1 MRLYSKALLGG
12 VAAIALGGYT
22 SGAAKAMD
30 STNWAWNL
38 LISTN
43 IYETV
48 NIDINID
55 PVGKVLDEIMQIQ
68 VGDVHA
74 NSSVSN
80 IYNWKPLEQVHF
92 KKGQSTDYGLTVDA
106 GYEYHA
112 GGSGGSNYTE
122 TSSYSETH
130 AFEDTLHG
138 GVTTTSENGPAG
150 FIGGAGVAFFGFS
163 FPPPSGGISG
173 GGVIGAIGAAATNG
187 DASFDANLGGSS
199 THSGSL
205 TETYA
210 NNYSYE
216 HSGSGYLNG
225 HLNVTESEIT
235 TYYTLAPAL
244 QDAVAELPKVA
255 SIATAAGNIISIE
268 TDTPV
273 QEHSLQVVF
282 DDVDPS
288 CHHKRGQG
296 EVSLQS
302 DGEGHGCGH
311 VNFDNAQ
318 FDLDADLGLQDAKP
332 NLDSGNYNHDVAL
345 LLGLAAG
352 AGLIEQADISA
363 TSSVDTIF
371 NAQVDSTASAFGNLK
386 SITVDTA
393 KYDNGLVMGDISQ
406 LSVANVSADA
416 TATNIHLVNY
426 TNLGGLTDPI
436 AKATATA
443 IGNVVNIKVN
453 SSQGP
458 SIPVTTP

>member
-12 VAAIALGGYT
+12 VAAIALGGFT
-22 SGAAKAMD
+22 SGAANAMD

-43 IYETV
+43 ITENV

-55 PVGKVLDEIMQIQ
+55 PVGKVLDEVMQIQ

-74 NSSVSN
+74 TSSVSD

-92 KKGQSTDYGLTVDA
+92 KTGASTDYKLSVDA
-106 GYEYHA
+106 GYEYGA
-112 GGSGGSNYTE
+112 SGSGSFSYNESGSHSD
-122 TSSYSETH
+122 SST
-130 AFEDTLHG
+130 FEHNLHG
-138 GVTTTSENGPAG
+138 SLETASENGPAG
-150 FIGGAGVAFFGFS
+150 FIGGAGVAFFGFAY
-163 FPPPSGGISG
+163 PPLSGGIVG
-173 GGVIGAIGAAATNG
+173 GGVIGAVGAAATNG
-187 DASFDANLGGSS
+187 DASFDANLGGGSS
-199 THSGSL
+199 HTASFENAYSNG
-205 TETYA
+205 
-210 NNYSYE
+210 YSYD

-282 DDVDPS
+282 DDVDRH
-288 CHHKRGQG
+288 CGGRGG
-296 EVSLQS
+296 
-302 DGEGHGCGH
+302 DGPVAVQQEGGRGCGH
-311 VNFDNAQ
+311 VNFEDAD
-318 FDLDADLGLQDAKP
+318 FDLDADLSLQDAKP

-386 SITVDTA
+386 SIDVATGRW
-393 KYDNGLVMGDISQ
+393 DNGLVMGDISQ

-426 TNLGGLTDPI
+426 NNLGGLTDPI

-443 IGNVVNIKVN
+443 VGNVVNIKVN

-458 SIPVTTP
+458 DVGISTP